1 MPTSSK
7 IKKMELQNIIDTLRK
22 LRELETNHF
31 HLTCVNAKKWEKS
44 EIRIKCIENTCQFC
58 VRRGW

>member
-7 IKKMELQNIIDTLRK
+7 IKKMELHNIIDTLRK

-31 HLTCVNAKKWEKS
+31 HLTGVNAKKWEKS
-44 EIRIKCIENTCQFC
+44 EIRVKCIENTCQFC
-58 VRRGW
+58 VR

>member
-7 IKKMELQNIIDTLRK
+7 IKKNGIAQCNRNAEKTKRIGDK
-22 LRELETNHF
+22 PF
-31 HLTCVNAKKWEKS
+31 FLTCVNAKKWEKS